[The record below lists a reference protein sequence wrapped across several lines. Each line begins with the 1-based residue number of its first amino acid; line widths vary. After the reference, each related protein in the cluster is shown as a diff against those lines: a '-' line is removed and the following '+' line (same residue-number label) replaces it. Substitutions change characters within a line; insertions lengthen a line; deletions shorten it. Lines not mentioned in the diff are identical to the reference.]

1 LYWCLSKP
9 LGGNHCINY
18 VLNVDSG
25 CPKDPKVTLNK
36 CRFGKIFLLSD
47 EQIRHIFD
55 SCRNLGICG
64 AVFVAADWELSQIK
78 SMASMASMVDVFNG
92 LVFVILIIVGVWL
105 FSINQIQAFRKL
117 KESGILGVK
126 LTIAWYT
133 YSLVA
138 LILIASVFLH

>member
-1 LYWCLSKP
+1 LR
-9 LGGNHCINY
+9 GNHCINY
-18 VLNVDSG
+18 ILNVDSE
-25 CPKDPKVTLNK
+25 CPKDPKVTMNK
-36 CRFGKIFLLSD
+36 CRFSKIFLLSD

-78 SMASMASMVDVFNG
+78 SMASMVDVFNG
-92 LVFVILIIVGVWL
+92 LVFVLLILAGVWL

-117 KESGILGVK
+117 KEGGILGVK
-126 LTIAWYT
+126 LTMAWYT